1 MWKVVGE
8 YISLFQSE
16 CIGGEF
22 HNILELLKFLQLWA
36 FCEPIRDDNQWGI
49 LKCNPKLVWGVLGCL
64 GNRQRQCFPYLLLI
78 GIMCQKLQ
86 FVHLELW
93 WVDLLLHQ
101 VLFSLPL
108 ASWCCVVGGKSSIL
122 QEYSQCLLLQNIV
135 SFPMVVWNVCLFYCI
150 FNFMF
155 SKKLM
160 LNTIFAQPRDISSIF
175 CARLAFQLV
184 QLLKNDRVD
193 VFQQLGL
200 SLSMFGFKANSKEI
214 TKVKIH
220 MITRNQ

>member
-1 MWKVVGE
+1 
-8 YISLFQSE
+8 
-16 CIGGEF
+16 
-22 HNILELLKFLQLWA
+22 
-36 FCEPIRDDNQWGI
+36 
-49 LKCNPKLVWGVLGCL
+49 
-64 GNRQRQCFPYLLLI
+64 
-78 GIMCQKLQ
+78 
-86 FVHLELW
+86 
-93 WVDLLLHQ
+93 
-101 VLFSLPL
+101 
-108 ASWCCVVGGKSSIL
+108 
-122 QEYSQCLLLQNIV
+122 
-135 SFPMVVWNVCLFYCI
+135 
-150 FNFMF
+150 MF